1 RYVFLQSYDVKANYE
16 AIDKF
21 IARLKKWTAISSY
34 NNAITNLDNQ
44 LALIAY
50 KISTKKVSFSNFER
64 LISMIIGSASDREIW
79 DYVITM
85 ADILSAET
93 KSSNSELQTKPME
106 PNSSM
111 PIFKWKSSELLG
123 YGRNAESLTKAL
135 KFELSG
141 HIYKSI
147 DNFWEETFENKPW
160 SDFTMRIW
168 ESYRDHGQCGT
179 ENPFSREMSEAA
191 MRNWLYSFQDRFLY
205 QHMPNGRVPTDSQ
218 PIVHRV
224 AGDPFVRGKFSHT
237 TYSRQLVGGL
247 SPRKLDFFIED
258 VALPDGPTHDWRDVR
273 VVAELPA
280 SPREISKKMNQLVRY
295 FREIFYAQPL
305 RRFVHGFCLH
315 KLHVEFWVIDR
326 SGAYSSRE
334 IDVIGSQ
341 EKLVR
346 ALSSYVLMSDEE
358 LGLDTIT
365 RYDGNRLLVTIPDGD
380 NQPEVIQVASE
391 PVAQPETIMS
401 RANTCYRTL
410 DSTHL
415 IKFSWGS
422 GASRT
427 EIDSLKL
434 ARNIEGVINLEWSKE
449 LYEVETHR
457 KKIQFSS
464 GEQVIMKDPQQT
476 PSRGQEITSTSSQQY
491 YKKRRLTIVKL
502 SPYGRPL
509 RSCTSVREFLSGVRD
524 AIIGHYKLLNEAKI
538 LHRDISEGN
547 IIMTRPDVEGITK
560 GMLIDLDMS
569 ISLNLSENPPE
580 ADNITGTVKYMAIEL
595 VKNVSNGIFKYHQNY
610 RHDLESFFYVFL
622 SGCITYGLH
631 PRSAPT
637 HLNQWCTAYH
647 GSNFRTKK
655 SFVTD
660 EFEEKILNNFS
671 PSFEDVKSLASDLRQ
686 ILFIKKLD
694 PYKENEN
701 TDILYGPIIRAFDD
715 AIAKIDSK
723 GLSSIQVKSINPF
736 NCRFTDKTY
745 PVI

>member
-1 RYVFLQSYDVKANYE
+1 FPDN
-16 AIDKF
+16 D
-21 IARLKKWTAISSY
+21 AIS
-34 NNAITNLDNQ
+34 NLDKQ
-44 LALIAY
+44 LGLIIY
-50 KISTKKVSFSNFER
+50 KIISKKLSFSNFER
-64 LISMIIGSASDREIW
+64 LIAMIIGSASDREIW
-79 DYVITM
+79 SYVITM
-85 ADILSAET
+85 ADLLTTEM
-93 KSSNSELQTKPME
+93 KSSRSELQTNPMK
-106 PNSSM
+106 STLSM
-111 PIFKWKSSELLG
+111 PNFKWKSSEPLG
-123 YGRNAESLTKAL
+123 YGRTADSLTKAL

-141 HIYKSI
+141 HLYKSI

-160 SDFTMRIW
+160 SDLTMRIW
-168 ESYRDHGQCGT
+168 ESYRDQGQCGT

-191 MRNWLYSFQDRFLY
+191 MRNWLHSFRDRFLY
-205 QHMPNGRVPTDSQ
+205 QHMPNGRVPTNGQ

-237 TYSRQLVGGL
+237 TYPKQLIGGL
-247 SPRKLDFFIED
+247 SPRKLDFFVED
-258 VALPDGPTHDWRDVR
+258 AALPDGPTHDWRDVR
-273 VVAELPA
+273 VVGELIA
-280 SPREISKKMNQLVRY
+280 SPRGICKKMHKLMRS
-295 FREIFYAQPL
+295 FREIFHAQPS

-358 LGLDTIT
+358 LGLDTST
-365 RYDGNRLLVTIPDGD
+365 RHDGNRLLVTIPDGD
-380 NQPEVIQVASE
+380 NQPEAIQVAPE
-391 PVAQPETIMS
+391 PVARPETIMS

-410 DSTHL
+410 DSMHL

-434 ARNIEGVINLEWSKE
+434 ARNMEGVINLEWSKE
-449 LYEVETHR
+449 LYEVETHG

-491 YKKRRLTIVKL
+491 YKKHRLTIVKL

-509 RSCTSVREFLSGVRD
+509 RSCTSVREFLSGIRD

-538 LHRDISEGN
+538 LHRNISEGN
-547 IIMTRPDVEGITK
+547 IILTRPDTEGITK

-569 ISLNLSENPPE
+569 ISLNLRENPPE

-595 VKNVSNGIFKYHQNY
+595 VKYVSNGIFKYHQNY
-610 RHDLESFFYVFL
+610 WHDMESFFYVFL

-631 PRSAPT
+631 PRWAPT
-637 HLNQWCTAYH
+637 HLNQWCTADH
-647 GSNFRTKK
+647 GNNFRIKK
-655 SFVTD
+655 SFVID
-660 EFEEKILNNFS
+660 EFEDQILNNFS
-671 PSFEDVKSLASDLRQ
+671 PSFEDVKSLAYDLRR
-686 ILFIKKLD
+686 ILFIEKLD
-694 PYKENEN
+694 PYEENEN

-723 GLSSIQVKSINPF
+723 GLSSIQVKPITPLI
-736 NCRFTDKTY
+736 CRFTDKTY
-745 PVI
+745 PLI